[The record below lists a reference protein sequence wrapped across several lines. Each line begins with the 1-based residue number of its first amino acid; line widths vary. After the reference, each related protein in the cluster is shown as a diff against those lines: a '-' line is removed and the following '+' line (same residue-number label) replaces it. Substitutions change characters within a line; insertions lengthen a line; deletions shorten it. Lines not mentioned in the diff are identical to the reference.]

1 MHRALTI
8 DAVKALRPVVIIGAG
23 GHGREALEVLRAMNS
38 TSATFALVG
47 VLDDD
52 PRAEPKLHRVGAA
65 YLGPPERLGDL
76 DACFVIAVGDPAS
89 RKRVDARV
97 TPFGRELAV
106 LVHPS
111 ASVGDDVVLGPGT
124 ILNAGSRVT
133 TFATLGRHVH
143 LNTNATVAH
152 DSELED
158 YVTVA
163 PGASMAGTVHLGE
176 GVFIGT
182 NATILPGR
190 TIGAWTVVGAGAV
203 VTRDL
208 PAGVT
213 AFGVPAR
220 ASSRR
225 AERRK

>member
-1 MHRALTI
+1 
-8 DAVKALRPVVIIGAG
+8 
-23 GHGREALEVLRAMNS
+23 MNS
-38 TSATFALVG
+38 AAATFELLG

-52 PRAEPKLHRVGAA
+52 RNAASTLDRVGAA

-76 DACFVIAVGDPAS
+76 DACFVIAVGEPAS

-97 TPFGRELAV
+97 TPFGCEAAV

-111 ASVGDDVVLGPGT
+111 ASVGDDVILGPGT

-133 TFATLGRHVH
+133 TYATLGRHVH

-152 DSELED
+152 DSVLED

-163 PGASMAGTVHLGE
+163 PGASMAGTVNLGE

-190 TIGAWTVVGAGAV
+190 TIGAWTVVGAGSV

-220 ASSRR
+220 VSTPRH
-225 AERRK
+225 